1 VKEVSDESTKEIQLI
16 NSDNEGSI
24 HLSSN
29 NGQKSMG
36 KIQMKKQL
44 GLLEGVAIILG
55 IIFGS
60 GILNLY
66 IVFPIN
72 GNSKFFFY
80 YIIFLRILYFNTI
93 VLNIYAKLPVLP
105 I

>member
-1 VKEVSDESTKEIQLI
+1 MVKEVSDESTKEIQLI

-24 HLSSN
+24 HLPSN

-66 IVFPIN
+66 IVFPVN
-72 GNSKFFFY
+72 ENSSFFK
-80 YIIFLRILYFNTI
+80 ITSYFFVFWYNCI
-93 VLNIYAKLPVLP
+93 KYAKLPMLP
-105 I
+105 V